1 MANIGQTK
9 KEPIT
14 IIKKWQIS
22 AKQEKCF
29 GRCWWLKTE
38 KYRAKIFFLQI
49 AIIISFFLHF
59 PQTEKITDNDNENA
73 EYSTNRHKLVAD
85 ADR

>member
-38 KYRAKIFFLQI
+38 KYRPPQFFFTDSDN
-49 AIIISFFLHF
+49 SFIFLHF
-59 PQTEKITDNDNENA
+59 PQTEKITDNDNKNA